1 MNLILFGPPGA
12 GKGIQAKILQ
22 DELGLVQLSTGDI
35 LRAAI
40 AAGSDLG
47 SRCKAI
53 MDKGNLVTDEI
64 VVGIIAQRL
73 DAPDCAD
80 GVVFDGFPRTISQA
94 ESLDKLL
101 SALSS
106 PIDAVIELKIRDAAL
121 VDRIAKRSRETGGTR
136 GDDTPK
142 TLRNR
147 LEVYHKNTAPLL
159 DFYARQGKLKTVDGM
174 ASIPEVS
181 AEIRRVLEG
190 LKPQGQPDSTLP

>member
-12 GKGIQAKILQ
+12 GKGTQAKILQ
-22 DELGLVQLSTGDI
+22 DELGLVQLSTGDM

-40 AAGSDLG
+40 AAGSNLG
-47 SRCKAI
+47 RRCKSI

-64 VVGIIAQRL
+64 VVAIIDQRL

-94 ESLDKLL
+94 QSLDKLL
-101 SALSS
+101 SALNS

-136 GDDTPK
+136 GDDTPE

-190 LKPQGQPDSTLP
+190 LKP

>member
-12 GKGIQAKILQ
+12 GKGSQAKILQ
-22 DELGLVQLSTGDI
+22 DELGLVQLSTGDM

-40 AAGSDLG
+40 AAGSNLG
-47 SRCKAI
+47 RRCKSI

-64 VVGIIAQRL
+64 VVAIIDQRL

-101 SALSS
+101 SALNS

-136 GDDTPK
+136 GDDTPE

-190 LKPQGQPDSTLP
+190 LKPQGQPDLTLP

>member
-12 GKGIQAKILQ
+12 GKGTQAKILQ
-22 DELGLVQLSTGDI
+22 DEWGMVQLSTGDM

-47 SRCKAI
+47 RRCKEI

-94 ESLDKLL
+94 ESLDKFL
-101 SALSS
+101 SERDS
-106 PIDAVIELKIRDAAL
+106 PVDAVIELKVRDEAL
-121 VDRIAKRSRETGGTR
+121 VDRIAKRSREAGGTR
-136 GDDTPK
+136 GDDTPE

-159 DFYARQGKLKTVDGM
+159 DFYARQGKLEAVDGM
-174 ASIPEVS
+174 ASISEVS
-181 AEIRRVLEG
+181 TEIRRVLEG
-190 LKPQGQPDSTLP
+190 LKP

>member
-12 GKGIQAKILQ
+12 GKGTQAKILQ
-22 DELGLVQLSTGDI
+22 DELGLVQLSTGDM

-40 AAGSDLG
+40 AAGSELG

-80 GVVFDGFPRTISQA
+80 GVVLDGFPRTISQA

-136 GDDTPK
+136 GDDTPE

-181 AEIRRVLEG
+181 AAIRRVLEG
-190 LKPQGQPDSTLP
+190 LKP

>member
-12 GKGIQAKILQ
+12 GKGTQAKILQ
-22 DELGLVQLSTGDI
+22 DDWGLVQLSTGDM

-47 SRCKAI
+47 RRCKAI

-101 SALSS
+101 SVLTS
-106 PIDAVIELKIRDAAL
+106 PIDAVIELKVRDEAL

-136 GDDTPK
+136 GDDTPE

-190 LKPQGQPDSTLP
+190 LKP

>member
-12 GKGIQAKILQ
+12 GKGTQAKILQ
-22 DELGLVQLSTGDI
+22 DEWGMVQLSTGDM

-47 SRCKAI
+47 RRCKQI

-94 ESLDKLL
+94 ESLDKFL
-101 SALSS
+101 SERDS
-106 PIDAVIELKIRDAAL
+106 PVDAVIELKVRDEAL
-121 VDRIAKRSRETGGTR
+121 VDRIAKRSREAGGTR
-136 GDDTPK
+136 GDDTPE

-159 DFYARQGKLKTVDGM
+159 DFYARQGKLEAVDGM
-174 ASIPEVS
+174 ASISEVS
-181 AEIRRVLEG
+181 TEIRRVLEG
-190 LKPQGQPDSTLP
+190 LKP

>member
-12 GKGIQAKILQ
+12 GKGTQAKILQ
-22 DELGLVQLSTGDI
+22 DEWGMVQLSTGDM

-47 SRCKAI
+47 RRCKEI

-94 ESLDKLL
+94 ESLDKFL
-101 SALSS
+101 SERDS
-106 PIDAVIELKIRDAAL
+106 PVDAGIELKVRDEAL
-121 VDRIAKRSRETGGTR
+121 VDRIAKRSREAGGTR
-136 GDDTPK
+136 GDDTPE

-159 DFYARQGKLKTVDGM
+159 DFYARQGKLEAVDGM
-174 ASIPEVS
+174 ASISEVS
-181 AEIRRVLEG
+181 TEIRRVLEG
-190 LKPQGQPDSTLP
+190 LQP

>member
-12 GKGIQAKILQ
+12 GKGTQAKILQ
-22 DELGLVQLSTGDI
+22 DEWGMVQLSTGDM

-47 SRCKAI
+47 RRCKEI

-94 ESLDKLL
+94 ESLDKFL
-101 SALSS
+101 SERDS
-106 PIDAVIELKIRDAAL
+106 PVDAVIELKVRDEAL
-121 VDRIAKRSRETGGTR
+121 VDRIAKRSREAGGTR
-136 GDDTPK
+136 GDDTPE

-159 DFYARQGKLKTVDGM
+159 DFYARQGKLEAVDGM
-174 ASIPEVS
+174 ASISEVS
-181 AEIRRVLEG
+181 TEIRRVLEG
-190 LKPQGQPDSTLP
+190 LKS

>member
-64 VVGIIAQRL
+64 VVAIIDQRL

-101 SALSS
+101 FALNS

>member
-12 GKGIQAKILQ
+12 GKGTQAKILQ
-22 DELGLVQLSTGDI
+22 DEWGMVQLSTGDM

-47 SRCKAI
+47 RRCKEI

-94 ESLDKLL
+94 ESLDKFL
-101 SALSS
+101 SERDS
-106 PIDAVIELKIRDAAL
+106 PVDAVIELKVRDEAL
-121 VDRIAKRSRETGGTR
+121 VDRIAKRSREAGGTR
-136 GDDTPK
+136 RDDTPQ

-159 DFYARQGKLKTVDGM
+159 DFYARQGKLEAVDGM
-174 ASIPEVS
+174 ASISEVS
-181 AEIRRVLEG
+181 TEIRRVLEG
-190 LKPQGQPDSTLP
+190 LKP